1 MKESISNRMV
11 LGHWENLS
19 FSGLFTDVI
28 TPFRRFTTV
37 DGGTGE
43 KAITI
48 PLPAELVTG
57 IARLCNSSDLLIYN
71 FYTSALGL
79 LLSRYCQRNALLM
92 ITPALRKTGLS
103 ADHCQYVQF
112 STEKVTSF
120 KALFTKGKEQL
131 PAAMDNAVEAATL
144 CKVLAGMNITAEVGC
159 VVGDITM
166 SWGPFKPPVSIE
178 VMLGEAPAVMVRFDA
193 GQFYEDLL
201 ELFLLNYRRLL
212 GSITDNLYAPL
223 EDREF
228 RSDEELR
235 LQQQFNTPVHTFPTE
250 KHMVAEIEE
259 YLAAMPEHIAIDFEG
274 KRISYKELNTRA
286 NRIAH
291 FLLNVYKV
299 TRNDVV
305 GVCMDRSSE
314 MAAVILGIWKAGAA
328 YVPIDPAYPDQRK
341 EEIITNSKVKTVLE
355 NNLPGEIE
363 NQPDN
368 NPGIAV
374 QMEDLAYVIYTSG
387 TTGKPKGVMITHF
400 GMRNHVGAK
409 IADLHIGEGARIAQN
424 APHCFDISVWQFFA
438 ALIRKGTTCVYSN
451 DLIMDP
457 AAFMK
462 KLSADGVNIL
472 ELVPSYFAL
481 MLDALDEPAAEFSFP
496 DLQCLLLQAEPL
508 LPSMVKRWYQHFP
521 DIVIYNAYGIT
532 ETSDDIAHYR
542 VSDHESTL
550 TIPVAQGTIQ
560 HAHIYLVDEDLRPV
574 PLGAKG
580 EILVAGNC
588 VGKGYHN
595 NPEQTAQR
603 FLKGPLGH
611 VTDQEKLYRSGDVA
625 RYLADGRLEFF
636 GRKDAQ
642 VKIRGQRVEP
652 GEIEVVMAAIEGVEH
667 AVILPDTGNQRLLA
681 YYTGAQLERA
691 ALENALRAKLAE
703 YMVPSVF
710 IRVDKFPLTPNG
722 KIDRKKLAAEAVDLT
737 TSLPEETGERDAITL
752 RVTEIWREVLK
763 RPYIGLNE
771 DFFHVGGTS
780 LTVMK
785 MAAVYSREFNIKL
798 PVSLLFERRTIK
810 AHVEAINHTGPDSWE
825 SIIKVPVQE
834 SYELSDAQRRLWILS
849 RFGEGNVAYNVP
861 LSVSLKGTL
870 DIPVFRKAVRYII
883 RRHEILRTVFREDAV
898 GVPKQYVVEDWD
910 TDLEIF
916 DLREE
921 QDIEKKAAAYRS
933 QLLGHSFDMGNG
945 PLFKIWLLRLADERF
960 LCCFNMH
967 HIICDGWSLD
977 ILANEVLSSY
987 TSFLQ
992 GTAPDLPELLFQYK
1006 DYTAWQHKVL
1016 NGPQL
1021 NRHRDYWL
1029 NALSG
1034 DLPVLDL
1041 PTYRPRPAIKTYN
1054 GGKVH
1059 FEVPAA
1065 TLQALEA
1072 FCRRQNSTPY
1082 VGLLSV
1088 IYALLSRYTG
1098 QNDIILGSPI
1108 AGREHP
1114 ELHNQVG
1121 FYINT
1126 LPLRVQIDGN
1136 RDFHTL
1142 FADVRKTVEQAL
1154 QHQVYPFDNLVDDL
1168 KLERHPNRSPLFD
1181 VTVVLESA
1189 GDKSMVQEQEAGS
1202 TLELGYLK
1210 EEQPY
1215 AKFDLNIMF
1224 NDTGTGLQAAITFN
1238 SDLFERP
1245 FVERMAAHMLQLM
1258 EKVLTD
1264 SNRALDEID
1273 YLTPAE
1279 RAQLLL
1285 AMPAQSISASVNN
1298 VIANFEEYVH
1308 TSPDAIAVTCG
1319 EQRLT
1324 YQELNER
1331 ANYIAHALLERKTG
1345 EDAFVAIY
1353 LERGTAYVCAI
1364 LGILKAGA
1372 AYVPLDVNWPV
1383 ERTRYVLEDSGTGV
1397 IITTNNYLEGLT
1409 QDEINNCLVLDHNF
1423 FGLQDAWRIDPH
1435 IELSDEDTAYVIYT
1449 SGTTGNPKGVLVSHG
1464 NLTALLNAAQVKFDF
1479 GPRDVWTLFHSFCF
1493 DFSVW
1498 ELWGPLSSGG
1508 RTVVI
1513 PEALARNTIAFAA
1526 LLQAEG
1532 VTVLNQTPSAA
1543 YALTEVLKNDG
1554 TIALPQMRYLI
1565 FGGEALHPGRLQWWT
1580 ENYPAVRNINM
1591 YGITETTVHVTFKEI
1606 GEAEIRNNI
1615 SAIGHPLPQWNCY
1628 ILDQHQLPVPV
1639 GISGELYIGGPAVAK
1654 GYHNRKELTAQRFIE
1669 LPAIPGV
1676 RLYRSGDKVKL
1687 REDGELEFIS
1697 RLDSQVKVRGYRI
1710 ELGEIENTLLK
1721 AGYFTEVK
1729 VRAVNI
1735 GEEIEL
1741 AAYYTSNSPVEV
1753 AACRIYL
1760 RKSLPHYMVPAYFVR
1775 LDEMPVTSNG
1785 KLDEKALSRI
1795 EPGERTTMTT
1805 FVLPSNETEIKLA
1818 GIWKNIL
1825 NTEKVGIH
1833 DNFFEIGGH
1842 SLKAT
1847 MLLAEIHKT
1856 FNIKLKLED
1865 IFSDPTIA
1873 GLSTLIQH
1881 IEGLLSPGA
1890 ANGRRKI
1897 II

>member
-19 FSGLFTDVI
+19 FSGLFTDII
-28 TPFRRFTTV
+28 TPFRRFTAV
-37 DGGTGE
+37 DNSTGE
-43 KAITI
+43 KTVTI
-48 PLPAELVTG
+48 PLPAELVAG

-92 ITPALRKTGLS
+92 ITPSLCKTSLS
-103 ADHCQYVQF
+103 ADHYQYVQF
-112 STEKVTSF
+112 NAEKGTSF

-144 CKVLAGMNITAEVGC
+144 RDFPAGMNITAEVGC
-159 VVGDITM
+159 VVSDITM
-166 SWGPFKPPVSIE
+166 PWGSFKPPVSIE
-178 VMLGEAPAVMVRFDA
+178 IVLKEAPAVVVRFDA

-201 ELFLLNYRRLL
+201 ELLLLNYRRLL
-212 GSITDNLYAPL
+212 GSIVDNLYAPL
-223 EDREF
+223 EDLEF
-228 RSDEELR
+228 RSEEECK
-235 LQQQFNTPVHTFPTE
+235 LQQKFNMPVHTFPTQ

-259 YLAAMPEHIAIDFEG
+259 CLAAMPEHIAIDFEG
-274 KRISYKELNTRA
+274 KRVSYRELNARA
-286 NRIAH
+286 NKIAH
-291 FLLNVYKV
+291 FLLNVHKV
-299 TRNDVV
+299 TRHDVV
-305 GVCMDRSSE
+305 GVCMDRSDE

-328 YVPIDPAYPDQRK
+328 YVPVDPAYPDQRK
-341 EEIITNSKVKTVLE
+341 EEIITNSNVKTVFE
-355 NNLPGEIE
+355 NNLPAEIE
-363 NQPDN
+363 DQPDN
-368 NPGIAV
+368 NPGVAV
-374 QMEDLAYVIYTSG
+374 RMEDLAYVIYTSG

-400 GMRNHVGAK
+400 GMRNHIGAK

-438 ALIRKGTTCVYSN
+438 ALVRKGTTCVYGN
-451 DLIMDP
+451 DVIMEP
-457 AAFMK
+457 GAFMK
-462 KLSADGVNIL
+462 KLSADGVNVL

-481 MLDALDEPAAEFSFP
+481 MLDALDEPEADFAFP

-508 LPSMVKRWYQHFP
+508 LPSMVKRWYRHFP
-521 DIVIYNAYGIT
+521 EIVIYNAYGIT

-542 VSDHESTL
+542 VSHQESTL
-550 TIPVAQGTIQ
+550 TIPVAQGMIQ

-580 EILVAGNC
+580 EILVAGDC

-595 NPEQTAQR
+595 NPEETAQR
-603 FLKGPLGH
+603 FLKGPIGR
-611 VTDQEKLYRSGDVA
+611 VTDQEKIYRSGDVA

-667 AVILPDTGNQRLLA
+667 AVILPDPGNQRLLA
-681 YYTGAQLERA
+681 YYTGAQLERDV
-691 ALENALRAKLAE
+691 LETALRAKLAE

-710 IRVDKFPLTPNG
+710 IRVEKFPLTPNG
-722 KIDRKKLAAEAVDLT
+722 KIDRKKLAAEAVDIS

-752 RVTEIWREVLK
+752 RVTDIWKEVLK
-763 RPYIGLNE
+763 RPHIGLNE

-785 MAAVYSREFNIKL
+785 MAAVYSREFNVKL
-798 PVSLLFERRTIK
+798 PVSLLFDRRTIK
-810 AHVEAINHTGPDSWE
+810 AHVEAITHTGSESWE
-825 SIIKVPVQE
+825 SIVKVPVQE

-861 LSVSLKGTL
+861 LSVGLKGTL

-883 RRHEILRTVFREDAV
+883 RRHEILRTVFREDAA
-898 GVPKQYVVEDWD
+898 GVPKQHVVEDWD

-916 DLREE
+916 DLRQE
-921 QDIEKKAAAYRS
+921 QDLEKKAAAYRS
-933 QLLGHSFDMGNG
+933 QLLGHSFDMENG
-945 PLFKIWLLRLADERF
+945 PLFKIWLLRLGDERF

-977 ILANEVLSSY
+977 ILANEVLSAY
-987 TSFLQ
+987 AGFLE

-1006 DYTAWQHKVL
+1006 DYTAWQNKIL

-1041 PTYRPRPAIKTYN
+1041 PTCRPRPAVKTYN

-1059 FEVPAA
+1059 FELPSA

-1072 FCRRQNSTPY
+1072 FCRNQNSTPY

-1098 QNDIILGSPI
+1098 QNDIILGGPV

-1121 FYINT
+1121 FYVNT
-1126 LPLRVQIDGN
+1126 LPLRVRIDGSRN
-1136 RDFHTL
+1136 FYTL

-1154 QHQVYPFDNLVDDL
+1154 QHQVYPFDLLVDDL
-1168 KLERHPNRSPLFD
+1168 KLERQTSRSPLFD
-1181 VTVVLESA
+1181 VTVVLEGA
-1189 GDKSMVQEQEAGS
+1189 TGKNTLQETGS

-1210 EEQPY
+1210 EEQPH

-1224 NDTGTGLQAAITFN
+1224 NDTGAGMQVAITFN
-1238 SDLFERP
+1238 SDLFEKP

-1258 EKVLTD
+1258 EKVLAD
-1264 SNRALDEID
+1264 SNIALDKID

-1279 RAQLLL
+1279 RAQLL
-1285 AMPAQSISASVNN
+1285 AVPVQSAYASVSN
-1298 VIANFEEYVH
+1298 VITHFEEYVH
-1308 TSPDAIAVTCG
+1308 TSPDAVAVAFG
-1319 EQRLT
+1319 EQQLT
-1324 YQELNER
+1324 YRELNER

-1345 EDAFVAIY
+1345 NDAFVAIY
-1353 LERGTAYVCAI
+1353 LERGIAYVCAI

-1372 AYVPLDVNWPV
+1372 AYVPLDVNWPI
-1383 ERTRYVLEDSGTGV
+1383 ERTRYVLEDSGAG
-1397 IITTNNYLEGLT
+1397 IIISTNNWLEGLT
-1409 QDEINNCLVLDHNF
+1409 QEEINNCLVLDHHF
-1423 FGLQDAWRIDPH
+1423 SDLPDAWRFGPR
-1435 IELSDEDTAYVIYT
+1435 IELSDADTAYVIYT

-1464 NLTALLNAAQVKFDF
+1464 NLTALLDAAQIKFDF
-1479 GPRDVWTLFHSFCF
+1479 GPQDVWTLFHSFCF

-1508 RTVVI
+1508 RVVVI
-1513 PEALARNTIAFAA
+1513 PEALARDTIQFAE
-1526 LLQAEG
+1526 LLAAEG
-1532 VTVLNQTPSAA
+1532 VTVLNQTPSAF

-1554 TIALPQMRYLI
+1554 GISLPQMRYLI
-1565 FGGEALHPGRLQWWT
+1565 FGGEALHPGRLQWWK

-1591 YGITETTVHVTFKEI
+1591 YGITETTVHVTFKDI
-1606 GEAEIRNNI
+1606 GEAEIRNNT
-1615 SAIGHPLPQWNCY
+1615 SAIGRPLPQWSCY

-1639 GISGELYIGGPAVAK
+1639 GISGELYVGGPAVAK
-1654 GYHNRKELTAQRFIE
+1654 GYHNRKELTAQRFVE
-1669 LPAIPGV
+1669 LSAIPGA

-1697 RLDSQVKVRGYRI
+1697 RLDNQVKVRGYRI

-1721 AGYFTEVK
+1721 SGSFTDVK

-1735 GEEIEL
+1735 GEEVEL
-1741 AAYYTSNSPVEV
+1741 AAYYTANTPVEV
-1753 AACRIYL
+1753 AACRTYL

-1775 LDEMPVTSNG
+1775 LDKMPVTSNG
-1785 KLDEKALSRI
+1785 KLDEKALARI
-1795 EPGERTTMTT
+1795 EPGERMAMTT
-1805 FVLPSNETEIKLA
+1805 FVPPSNETEIKLA

-1825 NTEKVGIH
+1825 NIENVGIH

-1890 ANGRRKI
+1890 VNGRRKI